1 MAVRLDLKTAQ
12 VLVSDDAKD
21 TMLMF
26 RHIGENSLAVQESFR
41 GMFPKKVAEAMG
53 ELRALRT
60 RAVHKFALGRD
71 MYFTKAQ
78 LEQASSEPV
87 ASYRAKRF
95 ADAGVTELHD
105 CCCGI
110 GADAIAMAK
119 AGITV
124 HAADKDA
131 IALLY
136 AEQNAELH
144 GVGDK
149 IDFREALCAE
159 EPPGEG
165 ILFLDPARRRG
176 SRRIMNPE
184 DWSPDPATVRKLV
197 EGRDGVA
204 IKLSPAVD
212 MDILLDLFPTPDEI
226 ELISYRGEAKENVFW
241 YGKLAGDAPR
251 RATILPEGATY
262 AGEEQAAAPTGEIAA
277 YVYDPDP
284 ALVRAGL
291 LGRFAEEKKL
301 WNLDPEIG
309 YLSGDEAISDPFLDG
324 FRVIA
329 SESLDPRKMR
339 ALLREHEVGRLVIR
353 KRGIAE
359 RPQTLEQRFLPKR
372 YGERTLTLI
381 ATRIGD
387 RHVGILAEPLDA

>member
-12 VLVSDDAKD
+12 ALVSDDAKD

-26 RHIGENSLAVQESFR
+26 RHIGDNSLAVQESFR

-60 RAVHKFALGRD
+60 RAMHKFALGRD

-87 ASYRAKRF
+87 AAYRASRF
-95 ADAGVTELHD
+95 KQAGIDEVQD
-105 CCCGI
+105 CCCSI
-110 GADAIAMAK
+110 GSDAIAMAK
-119 AGITV
+119 AGIKV
-124 HAADKDA
+124 HAADKDP

-136 AEQNAELH
+136 ATENAKLH
-144 GVGDK
+144 GVDGD
-149 IDFREALCAE
+149 IDFREAECGE
-159 EPPGEG
+159 DPPGTG
-165 ILFLDPARRRG
+165 ALFLDPARRRG

-184 DWSPDPATVRKLV
+184 DWSPVPATVRRLI
-197 EGRDGVA
+197 EGREA
-204 IKLSPAVD
+204 ACIKLSPAVD
-212 MDILLDLFPTPDEI
+212 LDVLLELFPTPDEI

-241 YGKLAGDAPR
+241 YGKLASGTAR
-251 RATILPEGATY
+251 RATILPDGESY
-262 AGEEQAAAPTGEIAA
+262 AGEEQAAARTDELGG
-277 YVYDPDP
+277 YLYDPDP

-291 LGRFAEEKKL
+291 LGRLAEEKNL

-309 YLSGDEAISDPFLDG
+309 YLSGDEAIEDPFLDG
-324 FRVIA
+324 FRVLDA
-329 SESLDPRKMR
+329 ESLDPRKMR
-339 ALLREHEVGRLVIR
+339 ALLRKHEVGRLVIR

-359 RPQTLEQRFLPKR
+359 RPQTLEQRFLPKS
-372 YGERTLTLI
+372 YGDRTLTLV

-387 RHVGILAEPLDA
+387 RHVGILAEPLD

>member
-12 VLVSDDAKD
+12 ALVSDDAKD

-26 RHIGENSLAVQESFR
+26 RHIGDNSLAVQESFR

-60 RAVHKFALGRD
+60 RAMHKFALGRD

-87 ASYRAKRF
+87 AAYRAGRF
-95 ADAGVTELHD
+95 KQAGIDEVQD

-110 GADAIAMAK
+110 GSDAIAMAK
-119 AGITV
+119 AGLKV
-124 HAADKDA
+124 HAADKDQ

-136 AEQNAELH
+136 ATENAKLH
-144 GVGDK
+144 GVDGN
-149 IDFREALCAE
+149 IDFREAECGE
-159 EPPGEG
+159 DPPGTG
-165 ILFLDPARRRG
+165 ALFLDPARRRG

-184 DWSPDPATVRKLV
+184 DWSPDPATVRRLI
-197 EGRDGVA
+197 EGREA
-204 IKLSPAVD
+204 ACIKLSPAVD
-212 MDILLDLFPTPDEI
+212 LDVLLELFPAPDEI
-226 ELISYRGEAKENVFW
+226 ELISYRGEAKEKVFW
-241 YGKLAGDAPR
+241 YGKLASGTAR
-251 RATILPEGATY
+251 RATILPDGASY
-262 AGEEQAAAPTGEIAA
+262 AGEEQAAARTAELGG
-277 YVYDPDP
+277 YLYDPDP

-291 LGRFAEEKKL
+291 LGRLAEEKNL

-309 YLSGDEAISDPFLDG
+309 YLSGDEAIEDPFLDG
-324 FRVIA
+324 FRVLDA
-329 SESLDPRKMR
+329 ESLDPRKMR
-339 ALLREHEVGRLVIR
+339 ALLRKHEVGRLVIR

-359 RPQTLEQRFLPKR
+359 RPQTLEQRFLPKS
-372 YGERTLTLI
+372 YGDRTLTLV

-387 RHVGILAEPLDA
+387 RHVGILAEPLD